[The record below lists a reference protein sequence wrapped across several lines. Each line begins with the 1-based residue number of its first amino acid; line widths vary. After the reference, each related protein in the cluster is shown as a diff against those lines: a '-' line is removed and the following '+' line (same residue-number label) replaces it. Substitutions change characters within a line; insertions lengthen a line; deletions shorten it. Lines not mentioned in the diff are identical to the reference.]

1 MPDVNEGP
9 QRGPF
14 AYPCPTKRA
23 GKNVRIYT
31 GGNRDE
37 PGSQNA
43 ERSKSDDV
51 CCGSRALMVRD
62 IRPLP
67 LRAAA
72 VLLTMRDRAC
82 ACGPIRNRNAA
93 SSW

>member
-31 GGNRDE
+31 GGNNQYNADQAGAMGPNASTENSTFQTIHGTVSEADE
-37 PGSQNA
+37 
-43 ERSKSDDV
+43 KS
-51 CCGSRALMVRD
+51 
-62 IRPLP
+62 
-67 LRAAA
+67 
-72 VLLTMRDRAC
+72 
-82 ACGPIRNRNAA
+82 
-93 SSW
+93 